1 MSEIAIRFSEL
12 TDTEALFELVQE
24 SIETT
29 YPVQGWCRPGYMIE
43 DARGW
48 IGHGQVMREKGGEY
62 HFVVYDADSKR
73 LIGTTSIIRVDPA
86 NHLAQT
92 GYFIRES
99 ERGKSLAGKACL
111 LTVKYAFQE
120 LKLHRLELL
129 VATHNSSSM
138 RVAEKIG
145 AEREGLLKQRIY
157 WDNGIFHDA
166 YLYALINSKQRH
178 GN

>member
-1 MSEIAIRFSEL
+1 MSNIAIKFSEL
-12 TDTEALFELVQE
+12 ADTEALFEMVQE
-24 SIETT
+24 SIEST
-29 YPVQGWCRPGYMIE
+29 YPVQGWCRPGYTIE

-48 IGHGQVMREKGGEY
+48 IEHGQVAREKGSEY

-73 LIGTTSIIRVDPA
+73 LLGTTSIIRVDQA
-86 NHLAQT
+86 NRLAQT

-99 ERGKSLAGKACL
+99 ERGKGLAGTACL
-111 LTVKYAFQE
+111 LTVEYAFRE
-120 LKLHRLELL
+120 IKLHRLELL
-129 VATHNSSSM
+129 IATHNTNSL

-166 YLYALINSKQRH
+166 YLYALLHADGAK
-178 GN
+178 